1 MAEERRQVGL
11 GTWIDKI
18 EQAEKYRDE
27 KLFYDRWAMWNK
39 WLRGV
44 TEPDNMPYELLIW
57 SLYKTFV
64 PRVYFRDPY
73 VVVNPT
79 RPNTYYQAKVL
90 EKVDNI
96 LIRKMKVK
104 ETIKKMI
111 GNAWWKGMG
120 LGKHGYHSEFGFPK
134 LNEEE
139 EPQKTEDFQDKKGNL
154 IEYQQKVSPGY
165 PWFLSC
171 KPERI
176 VIPIG
181 FDDFDDLP
189 WIGMWYIRHIDDV
202 KNDNRYS
209 NTSDLQPNYIEKKI
223 GADSKRQKGLEKYVI
238 LYEIRDFKKGKILV
252 FSKGHKKYLMDEAD
266 GLQIIGNPF
275 SSLIFNDDLDQ
286 IYGVPDVKYL
296 ETKQRDLNEVDY
308 QIDIHRRLTS
318 LKLLYEKETVNKTEL
333 EKLMGPKPIAGIET
347 KNIDKIKELKVGGIP
362 PEFMVIKDMIKND
375 MRELVGFSKAAGGDV
390 LGKTHLLSEEF
401 QQAGA
406 GAEIR
411 ISERGDM
418 VADLVETIVR
428 KTNTMIFE
436 LWTEPQIV
444 PIVGPELTKYFIE
457 VKGSDLKGD
466 YTYEID
472 AQEAVTQSVELRY
485 KMALERFKALSDFA
499 QPVMDKQTGQMIREP
514 LIDPVELIRQYLESQ
529 GPSAE
534 RLLIHK
540 EQGPMSMGDFVGA
553 MQKNQTTP
561 MLQ

>member
-1 MAEERRQVGL
+1 MAGKRQSGL
-11 GTWIDKI
+11 KDWCEKV

-27 KLFYDRWAMWNK
+27 KLFYDRWATWNG
-39 WLRGV
+39 WLRGI
-44 TEPDNMPYELLIW
+44 TTPENMPYQLLTW

-79 RPNTYYQAKVL
+79 RPNAYYQAKVL

-96 LIRKMKVK
+96 LIRKMKIK
-104 ETIKKMI
+104 QTIKKMI
-111 GNAWWKGMG
+111 GNAWWKGIG

-134 LNEEE
+134 LDEE
-139 EPQKTEDFQDKKGNL
+139 EPAQKSEDFQDKKGNL

-181 FDDFDDLP
+181 FDDFDDIP

-202 KNDNRYS
+202 KADDRYS
-209 NTSDLQPNYIEKKI
+209 NTSDLEPNYIEKKI

-238 LYEIRDFKKGKILV
+238 LYEVRDFKEGKIFV
-252 FSKGHKKYLMDEAD
+252 FTKDHKKYLMDEAD

-275 SSLIFNDDLDQ
+275 SPLIFNDDLDQ

-296 ETKQRDLNEVDY
+296 ETKQKDLNEVDY
-308 QIDIHRRLTS
+308 QIDVHRRLTAI
-318 LKLLYEKETVNKTEL
+318 KMLYEKGVITKDEL
-333 EKLMGPKPIAGIET
+333 GKLMGSTPVAGVEVKDIN
-347 KNIDKIKELKVGGIP
+347 KVKEFKVSGIP
-362 PEFMVIKDMIKND
+362 SEFITAKEMIKND
-375 MRELVGFSKAAGGDV
+375 MRETVGFSKAAGGDV

-406 GAEIR
+406 GTEIR

-436 LWTEPQIV
+436 LWTEPQLI
-444 PIVGPELTKYFIE
+444 PIVGPELTKYWLE
-457 VKGSDLKGD
+457 VKGSDLRGD

-472 AQEAVTQSVELRY
+472 TQEAVSQSVELRH
-485 KMALERFKALSDFA
+485 KLAENRFKALADFA
-499 QPVMDKQTGQMIREP
+499 QPVIGKEGQVLQQPIV
-514 LIDPVELIRQYLESQ
+514 DAVELVRQYLESQ

-534 RLLIHK
+534 RVLINR
-540 EQGPMSMGDFVGA
+540 EQGPMSMGDFVGK
-553 MQKNQTTP
+553 MQQGQGKQT
-561 MLQ
+561 LQ